1 MKSNR
6 LWLSL
11 IIAVISLTSAWAQK
25 QTDKDEILRLRKS
38 SNDALRKFD
47 TELYLSFITD
57 DAQYTISNGTL
68 IQGKENLR
76 KYISNSKGPK
86 MYWVRTPIEIDVN
99 EKSGLA
105 WEAGTWKGY
114 TVDSGQQSVAGGKY
128 STMWMKINGSWKI
141 KSQLFVK
148 LE

>member
-1 MKSNR
+1 MRMS
-6 LWLSL
+6 LPWLL
-11 IIAVISLTSAWAQK
+11 LMIVFISVAQAQK
-25 QTDKDEILRLRKS
+25 QTDKDEIMRLRES
-38 SNDALRKFD
+38 SNQALRKFD
-47 TELYLSFITD
+47 TELYLSFLTD
-57 DAQYTISNGTL
+57 DVQYTISNGTL

-76 KYISNSKGPK
+76 KYINDVKGPK
-86 MYWVRTPIEIDVN
+86 MYWVRTPIEINVN

-114 TVDSGQQSVAGGKY
+114 IVDSSQQPVSSGKY
-128 STMWMKINGSWKI
+128 SAMWMKINGNWKI